1 MLQNVHK
8 RVFYLLLKY
17 MRVENIEILK
27 TENVKEQQLA
37 DMMSLTA
44 SLHLINKKIDLL
56 FIILS
61 ICRVFIYIK
70 NFTQRTVE
78 CRLALSILLSV
89 LSLFEANPYNKST
102 INLWRLIY
110 PFISCLFNSILATA
124 LLCTSSGPSA
134 KRRILDNAQN

>member
-110 PFISCLFNSILATA
+110 RLKDNFGFSINWLHQ
-124 LLCTSSGPSA
+124 L
-134 KRRILDNAQN
+134 